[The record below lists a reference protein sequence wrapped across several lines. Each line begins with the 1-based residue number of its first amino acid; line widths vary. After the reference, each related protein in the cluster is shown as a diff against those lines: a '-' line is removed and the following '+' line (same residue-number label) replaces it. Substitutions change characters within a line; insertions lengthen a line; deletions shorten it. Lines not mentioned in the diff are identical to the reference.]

1 MAADG
6 GSGTGIS
13 GSPGQPTVDP
23 DWLAARTSA
32 DTSARAA
39 TLSSL
44 LPELIDYLSGTRGRH
59 GVLKIIDLGAGTGA
73 NQRWLAP
80 RLPFP
85 QRWIHLDHD
94 PVISRTLPLPNDTMI
109 IDAGVETLGRLLASH
124 STDQHLVTCSALL
137 DVLTMDQLDAV
148 CRAVIDNQVPAFL
161 SLTVTGTLS
170 LTPVNSHDQLLQNA
184 FNDHQKRAGRPG
196 PHAATF
202 AVDALCAG
210 GFTVRTQETTW
221 QLTASSDAALVYQ
234 LLQER
239 LEAAVAHDPTLAAV
253 ASAWFE
259 LRRSQLTSGTLL
271 IKVGHLDILALPGG
285 SPLAE
290 SLPSRREVEHGADV
304 AAQAEPAYRSG
315 QSIREQIGARE
326 PYAGNAVPNQDRS
339 SRQVELVEQARG
351 QEV

>member
-6 GSGTGIS
+6 GGGTGVS
-13 GSPGQPTVDP
+13 GSPPRPTVDP
-23 DWLAARTSA
+23 GWLAARAAA

-39 TLSSL
+39 TLGSL
-44 LPELIDYLSGTRGRH
+44 LPELISYLTGTGRD

-94 PVISRTLPLPNDTMI
+94 PVISRSLPLPDHTMI
-109 IDAGVETLGRLLASH
+109 LDAGVETLGRLLASH

-148 CRAVIDNQVPAFL
+148 CRAVIDNQVPTLL

-170 LTPVNSHDQLLQNA
+170 LTPVDPHDQLLQDA
-184 FNDHQKRAGRPG
+184 FNDHQRRAGRAG
-196 PHAATF
+196 PHAATL
-202 AVDALCAG
+202 AVDALCEG
-210 GFTVRTQETTW
+210 GFTVRTQETSW
-221 QLTASSDAALVYQ
+221 QLTASSDAAFVDQ
-234 LLQER
+234 LLHER
-239 LEAAVAHDPTLAAV
+239 LEAAVAHDPTLAAI

-259 LRRSQLTSGTLL
+259 LRRSQLASGTLL

-285 SPLAE
+285 LPPAE

-304 AAQAEPAYRSG
+304 AAQHEPAHRSG
-315 QSIREQIGARE
+315 QRIREQIGARE
-326 PYAGNAVPNQDRS
+326 PYAGNAIPNQDRS
-339 SRQVELVEQARG
+339 SRQVEPVEQARG

>member
-80 RLPFP
+80 RLPFQ

-94 PVISRTLPLPNDTMI
+94 PVISRTLPLPLPNDTMI

-148 CRAVIDNQVPAFL
+148 CRAVIDYQVPAFL

-196 PHAATF
+196 PHAATL

-221 QLTASSDAALVYQ
+221 QLTASSDAALVDQ

-259 LRRSQLTSGTLL
+259 LRRSQLASGTLL

-285 SPLAE
+285 S
-290 SLPSRREVEHGADV
+290 LPSRPEVEHGADV

-326 PYAGNAVPNQDRS
+326 PYAGDAVPNQDRS
-339 SRQVELVEQARG
+339 SRQVEPVEQARS